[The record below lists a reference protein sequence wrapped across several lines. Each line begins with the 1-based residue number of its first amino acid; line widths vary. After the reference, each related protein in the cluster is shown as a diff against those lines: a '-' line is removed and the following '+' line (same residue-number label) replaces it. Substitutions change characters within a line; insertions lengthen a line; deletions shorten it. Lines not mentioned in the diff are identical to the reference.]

1 MIKIFRFFGKLVA
14 SILVLLFLVCALIS
28 ILLLSFESQL
38 LNPDFYLEVFE
49 EVDFFDRLPEI
60 AAVQIRYA
68 MGDNPCLEDPANCEN
83 DELDFSSSQGGPPS
97 YFQALSE
104 KDWELLLTGLLPQE
118 WLEDQIQEITGNL
131 FNALESGEGDL
142 TIKISMVEL
151 KNNLSGEA
159 GIEAIAQ
166 LLEAQPEC
174 SKDDLLEMTRILEGR
189 EAVGKDFLTCQPPA
203 KFIENYTPQ
212 LEVIVRRSLRDVP
225 DEIDLGKGL
234 FDAGGSGNQAAL
246 INMFGYDLPQYML
259 FKWIQWSIRMSPLFC
274 VTLLLIIALLA
285 VHSYKA
291 LGVWWGYPLAISGLI
306 GIVLAMLVGPLSNF
320 LTNIFLGNRTLAGIS
335 PVMIETG
342 SSLAVQ
348 LIKSLFT
355 QVRIYSIIAAGL
367 GLGIIIISAVV
378 KSPEK
383 IESEKIDETESKE
396 PEIEES
402 DKGEAEPEEIENEES
417 DTEEKEKE
425 PGEADIEETDKVEAE
440 PEETE
445 NEESAAGKKEKE
457 PEESDYEETEEGPE

>member
-14 SILVLLFLVCALIS
+14 SILVLLFLLSALIS

-60 AAVQIRYA
+60 AAVQIQYT
-68 MGDNPCLEDPANCEN
+68 MGYSPCLEDPADCEN

-159 GIEAIAQ
+159 GVEAIAQ

-189 EAVGKDFLTCQPPA
+189 EEVGKDFLTCRPPDD
-203 KFIENYTPQ
+203 FLENHAPQ
-212 LEVIVRRSLRDVP
+212 LEVILRRSLRDVP

-246 INMFGYDLPQYML
+246 INIFGYDLPRYML
-259 FKWIQWSIRMSPLFC
+259 FRWIQWGIRMSPLFC
-274 VTLLLIIALLA
+274 VTLLLVIALLA

-306 GIVLAMLVGPLSNF
+306 GIALAMLIGPLTNF
-320 LTNIFLGNRTLAGIS
+320 LTNTFLADKDMAGIS
-335 PVMIETG
+335 PIMIETG
-342 SSLAVQ
+342 SDLSVQ
-348 LIKSLFT
+348 VIRLLFT
-355 QVRIYSIIAAGL
+355 QVRNYSLIIAGVGL
-367 GLGIIIISAVV
+367 MIIIITAVI
-378 KSPEK
+378 KPPGK
-383 IESEKIDETESKE
+383 IEAEPEE
-396 PEIEES
+396 PEIEET
-402 DKGEAEPEEIENEES
+402 DNGETEPKETENGES
-417 DTEEKEKE
+417 DSGEKEKE
-425 PGEADIEETDKVEAE
+425 PKESD
-440 PEETE
+440 
-445 NEESAAGKKEKE
+445 NEEI
-457 PEESDYEETEEGPE
+457 EEGPE